1 MASTAGTPIFARLS
15 SHPRRVCKERREMRK
30 VVMLKQRKRLRE
42 RRVEFILLTVTVM
55 ALFSL
60 LFIFLSM
67 PREEETGAKTQAQAV
82 RPLEVEIDTDLAGE
96 IAPLLQRFQ
105 EAYADTPLE
114 IVVDGGSA
122 VITRVPF
129 FIFKGY
135 RREILKVPALRL
147 RAGGREEILRQARSI
162 WFCGEEGDARAEEL
176 AAFLAREL
184 AALHHEITL
193 NAVGDIIPGRKVA
206 MKMAQNGALY
216 PFQDVAPY
224 IKDADIVHADL
235 ECPLSDRYP
244 PPYQG
249 VDFIAPSKT
258 IEGIKLCGI
267 DIVSLANNHSTNFG
281 TGAFTDTLQLLQANG
296 IAYVGGGYNAD
307 EAYRRAVMDV
317 KGVRISF
324 LDYNSI
330 LGSVNATQ
338 SRPGVAWI
346 DMQPFAADD
355 PQDVAMVQEAVRAAK
370 QDSDFVIASFHWS
383 EEYKKMPS
391 ASQRKVAHAACD
403 AGADMVIGTHPHC
416 IQSLEWYGESLIAYS
431 LGNFVFDQMWADY
444 TRQGI
449 ILRCRL
455 AGGELVDVEVLP
467 YLIHDYCRP
476 MVLDQAG
483 GKRIIDELL
492 AISDI

>member
-1 MASTAGTPIFARLS
+1 M
-15 SHPRRVCKERREMRK
+15 RRVVRLEQRR
-30 VVMLKQRKRLRE
+30 RLRE
-42 RRVEFILLTVTVM
+42 RRAELVLLTLTVVVI
-55 ALFSL
+55 FSL
-60 LFIFLSM
+60 LFVFLSM
-67 PREEETGAKTQAQAV
+67 HRQGEGEARTRAQAIL
-82 RPLEVEIDTDLAGE
+82 PLRLEIDGDLAGE
-96 IAPLLQRFQ
+96 IAPLVRRFQ
-105 EAYADTPLE
+105 DAYADNPVE
-114 IVVDGGSA
+114 VVEDGGS
-122 VITRVPF
+122 VLITRVP
-129 FIFKGY
+129 ILTHKLY
-135 RREILKVPALRL
+135 KQEILKVPALRL
-147 RAGGREEILRQARSI
+147 RAGGREKILRQARSI
-162 WFCGEEGDARAEEL
+162 WLCGEEGDERTEEL
-176 AAFLAREL
+176 AAFLAGEL
-184 AALHHEITL
+184 ARLHPEITF

-206 MKMAQNGALY
+206 MKMAQNGVLY
-216 PFQDVAPY
+216 PFRDVAPY
-224 IKDADIVHADL
+224 VRDADIVYADL

-249 VDFIAPSKT
+249 VDFIAPSRT

-330 LGSVNATQ
+330 LGSVNATA

-346 DMQPFAADD
+346 DMQPFAPDD
-355 PQDVAMVQEAVRAAK
+355 PGDIAMVQEAVRAAK
-370 QDSDFVIASFHWS
+370 RDSDFVVASFHWS
-383 EEYKKMPS
+383 EEYKKIPS
-391 ASQRKVAHAACD
+391 ASQKKVAHAACD

-416 IQSLEWYGESLIAYS
+416 IQSLEWYGDSFIAYS

-455 AGGELVDVEVLP
+455 AGADLVDIEVLP

-476 MVLDQAG
+476 VVLDQASG
-483 GKRIIDELL
+483 RRIVDELL
-492 AISDI
+492 AISDL